1 MGDTYVE
8 WMVKKKPSTGMNVL
22 KGILIA
28 LTVIMVLLGMVI
40 VIFWIPA
47 IIFGLAA
54 YFLNL
59 QGNLEYE
66 YLYVDKE
73 LAVDK
78 IMAKTKRKKLE
89 RFSIERMEILAPI
102 KSWHLDDFKN
112 RQLKTIDYGSGVEKQ
127 PDIRYVMIYNGEK
140 RVIFEPNTE
149 MVKAIQSV
157 APRKVFLD

>member
-8 WMVKKKPSTGMNVL
+8 WMVKKKPSTVMNVL

-112 RQLKTIDYGSGVEKQ
+112 RQLKTIDYSSGVEKQ